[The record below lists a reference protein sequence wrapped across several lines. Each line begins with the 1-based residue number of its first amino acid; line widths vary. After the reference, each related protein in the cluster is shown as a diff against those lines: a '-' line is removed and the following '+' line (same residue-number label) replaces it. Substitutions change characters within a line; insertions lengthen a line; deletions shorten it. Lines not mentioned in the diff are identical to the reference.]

1 MSLRQSEKS
10 IRRRE
15 NKIASPLQGVPSSFP
30 ETVPPL
36 LQRIYHN
43 RQIFDYSET
52 EKTLNKLIPFH
63 SLKGIEEAT
72 ELLHAHLIRQSHIVV
87 IGDFDADGAT
97 STTVA
102 VKCLRMLG
110 ASYVDFLVP
119 DRFKFGYGLTPE
131 IVDAANKK
139 YSPDLIVTVDNGISS
154 IDGVK
159 AALDAG
165 IKVLVTDHHL
175 AGNTLPD
182 AHAIVNPNQP
192 GDEFPSKNLAG
203 VGVIFYVMLGLRNKL
218 KESNWFEEKN
228 IPLPNLGSVLDIVAL
243 GTVADVVPLDLNNR
257 ILVNQGLKRVRAGKA
272 CAGIKALIEVSG
284 RNECALVATDFGFC
298 LGPRL
303 NAAGRLEDMAIG
315 INCLL
320 SDNLDEARS
329 LASKLNALNHERK
342 EIESQMQ
349 LDALNTLAKLEF
361 NENENQLPMGMCLYD
376 ESWHQ
381 GVIGILASR
390 IKDKLH
396 RPVIIFAKG
405 DSGEIKGSARSIPG
419 IHIRDILDS
428 VATKNPGLIT
438 KFGGHAMAAGLSI
451 SEALFHT
458 FQSRFNEEVSLQ
470 IKPEHLEQVILSD
483 GELKESE
490 LTISMA
496 ELLKNA
502 EPWGQAFP
510 EPVFDGEFYV
520 TQRRVVGDKHLKLQ
534 LQPATSNI
542 KVDAIAFNAIDPEDT
557 TMPYEIGS
565 SVQAAY
571 KLDVNE
577 FRGNR
582 SLQLIIDYLRSN

>member
-1 MSLRQSEKS
+1 MTLKQAEKR
-10 IRRRE
+10 IKRRE
-15 NKIASPLQGVPSSFP
+15 ISTTPNHSDFP
-30 ETVPPL
+30 DSIPPL
-36 LQRIYHN
+36 LQRIYQN
-43 RQIFDYSET
+43 RQITKYAEI
-52 EKTLNKLIPFH
+52 EKTLKNLLPYH
-63 SLKGIEEAT
+63 SLKGIDEAT
-72 ELLHAHLIRQSHIVV
+72 TLLYKHLKQQSHFVI

-110 ASYVDFLVP
+110 ASNVDFLVP
-119 DRFKFGYGLTPE
+119 DRFKYGYGLTPE
-131 IVDAANKK
+131 IVNAAKK
-139 YSPDLIVTVDNGISS
+139 QYAPDLIITVDNGISS
-154 IDGVK
+154 VDGVA
-159 AALDAG
+159 AALNAD
-165 IKVLVTDHHL
+165 IEVLVTDHHL

-192 GDEFPSKNLAG
+192 GDDFPSKNLAG
-203 VGVIFYVMLGLRNKL
+203 VGVIFYVMLALRNKL
-218 KESNWFEEKN
+218 REENWFNEQS
-228 IPLPNLGSVLDIVAL
+228 IPIPNLGSVLDIIAL

-257 ILVNQGLKRVRAGKA
+257 ILVNQGLKRVRVGEA
-272 CAGIKALIEVSG
+272 CPGIKALIEVSG
-284 RNECALVATDFGFC
+284 RNERTLVASDFGFG

-320 SDNLDEARS
+320 SDNYQEARK
-329 LASKLNALNHERK
+329 LASQLDALNSERK

-349 LDALNTLAKLEF
+349 QDALHTLALLNLDADSHP
-361 NENENQLPMGMCLYD
+361 LPMGMCLYD

-396 RPVIIFAKG
+396 RPIIIFAKG
-405 DSGEIKGSARSIPG
+405 DNGEIKGSARSIPG

-428 VATKNPGLIT
+428 VATNNPNLIS

-451 SEALFHT
+451 SENNFTT
-458 FQSRFNEEVSLQ
+458 FQSCFNDEVSLK
-470 IKPEHLEQVILSD
+470 IKPEYLEQVIFSD
-483 GELKESE
+483 GGLDENEFS
-490 LTISMA
+490 IPMA

-510 EPVFDGEFYV
+510 EPVFDGDFFV
-520 TQRRVVGDKHLKLQ
+520 TQQRVVGEKHLKLQ
-534 LQPATSNI
+534 LQPVNSSVRI
-542 KVDAIAFNAIDPEDT
+542 DAIAFNTIDPEDKS
-557 TMPYEIGS
+557 MPFEVGASIH
-565 SVQAAY
+565 AAY

-582 SLQLIIDYLRSN
+582 TLQLMLDYIEVN

>member
-1 MSLRQSEKS
+1 VSLRQSEKS

>member
-1 MSLRQSEKS
+1 MTLKHSEKS

-15 NKIASPLQGVPSSFP
+15 NNDEKATNFP
-30 ETVPPL
+30 PTIPPL
-36 LQRIYHN
+36 LQKIYQN
-43 RQIFDYSET
+43 RSVSDFSEI
-52 EKTLNKLIPFH
+52 EKSLSKLRPYH
-63 SLKGIEEAT
+63 SLKGIDDAT
-72 ELLHAHLIRQSHIVV
+72 NLLYKHLCDQSHIVI

-119 DRFKFGYGLTPE
+119 DRFKYGYGLTPE
-131 IVDAANKK
+131 IVKAANEK

-154 IDGVK
+154 VDGVA
-159 AALDAG
+159 AALEAN
-165 IKVLVTDHHL
+165 IEVLVTDHHL
-175 AGNTLPD
+175 AGNTLPN

-192 GDEFPSKNLAG
+192 GDIFPSKNLAG
-203 VGVIFYVMLGLRNKL
+203 VGVIFYVMLALRNKL
-218 KESNWFEEKN
+218 RERNWFQERN
-228 IPLPNLGSVLDIVAL
+228 IPQPNLSSVLDIVAL

-257 ILVNQGLKRVRAGKA
+257 ILVNQGLKRVRVGEA
-272 CAGIKALIEVSG
+272 CPGIKALIEISG
-284 RNECALVATDFGFC
+284 RNERSLVATDFGFS

-320 SDNLDEARS
+320 SDNLQQARM
-329 LASKLNALNHERK
+329 LASQLDALNSERK

-349 LDALNTLAKLEF
+349 LGALETLAQLNF
-361 NENENQLPMGMCLYD
+361 DENELPMGMCLYD

-405 DSGEIKGSARSIPG
+405 DNGEIKGSARSIPG

-428 VATKNPGLIT
+428 VATNNPGLIT

-451 SEALFHT
+451 SENAFRI
-458 FQSRFNEEVSLQ
+458 FQSSFDAEVSLK
-470 IKPEHLEQVILSD
+470 IKPEYLEQVILSD
-483 GELKESE
+483 GELKDNE
-490 LTISMA
+490 LTLSMA

-510 EPVFDGEFYV
+510 EPIFDGIFSV
-520 TQRRVVGDKHLKLQ
+520 TQRRVVGEKHLKLQ
-534 LQPATSNI
+534 LQPANSNL
-542 KVDAIAFNAIDPEDT
+542 KLEAIAFNAIDPQDA
-557 TMPYEIGS
+557 EIPFDVGS
-565 SVQAAY
+565 SIQAAY

-582 SLQLIIDYLRSN
+582 TLQLIIDYLEVT

>member
-1 MSLRQSEKS
+1 M
-10 IRRRE
+10 
-15 NKIASPLQGVPSSFP
+15 ASPLQGVPSSFP

>member
-203 VGVIFYVMLGLRNKL
+203 VGVIFYVMLALRNKL

-320 SDNLDEARS
+320 SDNLNEARS

-349 LDALNTLAKLEF
+349 SDALNTLAKLEF